1 MASVQ
6 EIVGKQKDGA
16 QFVISAQM
24 LRMQPEEFDALAQQ
38 WIADGGADG
47 FELVGV
53 PHRRFID
60 GVFFVDRVTAIRTT

>member
-6 EIVGKQKDGA
+6 EIVNKQKDGA

-24 LRMQPEEFDALAQQ
+24 LRMKPEEFEPLAQQ

-53 PHRRFID
+53 PHRCFVDGEFFID
-60 GVFFVDRVTAIRTT
+60 RITAVRTA